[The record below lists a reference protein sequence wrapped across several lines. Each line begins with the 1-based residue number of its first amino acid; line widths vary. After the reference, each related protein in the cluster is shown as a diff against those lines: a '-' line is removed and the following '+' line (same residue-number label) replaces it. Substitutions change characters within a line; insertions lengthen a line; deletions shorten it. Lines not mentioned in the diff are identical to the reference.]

1 MWYMNNY
8 LDNAKIRKHAS
19 KFCMFVNRWCHFHK
33 VQWEGQYEHFWLY
46 LAFNEIRSWEC
57 KSIFITC
64 IFYFQNYDLL
74 VLETKPDRA
83 VSIIE
88 CDMNVSIPTLI
99 YTLYFC

>member
-1 MWYMNNY
+1 MLRSFACLSTDDVISIKYNERVSM
-8 LDNAKIRKHAS
+8 K
-19 KFCMFVNRWCHFHK
+19 
-33 VQWEGQYEHFWLY
+33 HFWMY

-57 KSIFITC
+57 KSIYI